1 MSENIILVSF
11 LAALRVVLPM
21 GILMLIGFT
30 CRVKNLIDRPSMKR
44 FDSLLF
50 YVFMPC
56 LLFKNIYEIDF
67 SLEFGHQV
75 FLFTLI
81 CLVIN
86 FFVAIT
92 VTPKIIKDTKKAAS
106 VEQAIVRCNYILFGV
121 SVSEAIYGEGK
132 IGAVILLG
140 TLVVPAIN
148 VLSAIILEMNRA
160 GRANPIKLFIAIL
173 KNPMIIG
180 AISAFIFKGLEI
192 NIPNPI
198 WSVIK
203 SLSNSTT
210 TVSFISLG
218 IGLEMVSKGK
228 LKPLIFAVIMRMI
241 FVPVVFLTLGVISG
255 FKGEELCA
263 LMVVFAAPTAV
274 ASYPMAVAMGAD
286 GELAGQIVC
295 VTTMLSLITIFLWV
309 FGLGTFSLL

>member
-1 MSENIILVSF
+1 MSDNIILVSF
-11 LAALRVVLPM
+11 FAALRVVLPM
-21 GILMLIGFT
+21 GILMLIGFA
-30 CRVKNLIDRPSMKR
+30 CRVKNLIDRPSMKK

-86 FFVAIT
+86 FFVAII
-92 VTPKIIKDTKKAAS
+92 VTPKIINDTKKAAS

-121 SVSEAIYGEGK
+121 AVSEAIYGEGN

-148 VLSAIILEMNRA
+148 ILSAIILEMNRS
-160 GRANPIKLFIAIL
+160 GRANPIELFIAIL

-180 AISAFIFKGLEI
+180 AISAFIVKGLGI

-218 IGLEMVSKGK
+218 IGLEMVSKGE
-228 LKPLIFAVIMRMI
+228 LKPLIFAVIMRMV
-241 FVPVVFLTLGVISG
+241 FVPVVFLTLGVVSG

-309 FGLGTFSLL
+309 FGLGSLSLL